1 LEVALDRS
9 AALRPFL
16 PRLTI
21 RWIVEHPD
29 QRVRAIDG
37 TVVFV
42 DISGFTKMSER
53 LARNGR
59 IGAEEVTDVVGD
71 VFSLLLA
78 TAYANGGGLIKF
90 GGDALLLFFSG
101 PDHALKGVRAAAGM
115 RRTLSE
121 LGGIE
126 TSAGKVRLRMSV
138 GIHSGLFH
146 FFLVGDRHREL
157 IMTGAAASTTVTM
170 EGIAD
175 AGEIVVSADTARLIP
190 ADQLAAAKGEGV
202 LLKRQPRISVG
213 LRGYQPEPQ
222 PVPAEVDLA
231 LGIPASLRDLLMSG
245 SGDAEHRRVTIGFL
259 HYDGTDDL
267 LAQLGADRLAEALHE
282 LVSVAQAACDE
293 QRVTFLGTDIDHDG
307 GKIILVAGAPTASG
321 DDEARMLAA
330 LRQVQQAET
339 RIPVRSGVNT
349 GHVFAGDIGPP
360 YRRTYTVMGDAV
372 NLAARVMAKAMPGEV
387 LASQSVLDSCSVTFE
402 TRELEPFLVKGKT
415 LPVYASVI
423 GPPRGAKANAE
434 VDELPLIGRDFETAL
449 LQRSLRSTLSGSGV
463 LLEIAGPPGIGKTR
477 LLSELRA
484 AAGEAR
490 TIATACDLYSASSP
504 YRPMREILL
513 QALGVEGSASAAEIA
528 ARLTEAVTAD
538 APQLEPWLPL
548 LAVPLDVVVPA
559 TEQADQLGEQFRRA
573 RLEQAVHDLL
583 DALLRSA
590 TLIAVEDAHWMDEAS
605 CELLRH
611 LARDVQRRPWL
622 ICVTRRDEPTGF
634 IPAGVEGTVSIKPV
648 PLTEGQML
656 ELVVAATEEAPL
668 RPHEMSSLAT
678 RSGGN
683 PLFLKELLTAA
694 RRAGG
699 VEGLP
704 DTVEAMVT
712 SQIDRLSAAQRRML
726 RFASVLGMSF
736 TAEGVGRLL
745 ETDRP
750 PTAAQWRDLDEF
762 VATDA
767 DGATLRFRHALM
779 RDAAYHGLSYKRRRE
794 LHRRAGLEIE
804 RRRRDGD
811 SPLDLLAL
819 HFFHAHD
826 HDRAWEYSRG
836 AAVSADAKF
845 AIVDAAEHYE
855 RALEASRRVH
865 DPVVTEVAGA
875 YEALGDLRER
885 IGQYPEAARAYTA
898 ARRLLPEDVV
908 AQGRLCFKHSVLA
921 ERSGSYPQA
930 LRWLKRGMQGLESR
944 SDLPAV
950 QQLAR
955 LVASYGLIRQAQ
967 GRRLD
972 AVRWLTRAIET
983 SQRADER
990 EALAHAYF
998 VLDWALVELGRAEE
1012 AVHSQ
1017 KSLELYDELGKL
1029 GPPATIYNNLG
1040 MFAWL
1045 EGRWD
1050 EAIELYDKG
1059 RQLRLKLGDAVDAA
1073 TGTHNI
1079 AEVLSDQGRLDEARP
1094 LFEESLRVWRAAE
1107 FGIGVAYATSSL
1119 GRVASRSGDF
1129 PRAAELYEAAREQFQ
1144 AMVSEAEL
1152 VDTDARI
1159 AEALALQGRSKE
1171 AAELASAALERTAA
1185 RGGATQDPLLHRIRG
1200 YALAQLGGVDEAR
1213 AELDRSLQAGRGRNA
1228 RYEIA
1233 LTLDAIA
1240 RVTELEGAADG
1251 AHRAEADELLAA
1263 LGVIRVPT
1271 VPLGTPSQRTLPAPS

>member
-1 LEVALDRS
+1 MEVTLDRS

-21 RWIVEHPD
+21 QWIVEQPE

-71 VFSLLLA
+71 VFSLLLG

-90 GGDALLLFFSG
+90 GGDALLLFFAG
-101 PDHALKGVRAAAGM
+101 TDHAPKAVRAATGM

-121 LGGIE
+121 LGGID

-138 GIHSGLFH
+138 GVHSDLFH
-146 FFLVGDRHREL
+146 FFLVGERHREL
-157 IMTGAAASTTVTM
+157 IMTGGAASATVAM
-170 EGIAD
+170 EGTAD
-175 AGEIVVSADTARLIP
+175 AGEIVVSRATADLIDP
-190 ADQLAAAKGEGV
+190 GQLGAAKGDGM
-202 LLKRQPRISVG
+202 LLRRQPRTTIG
-213 LRGYQPEPQ
+213 LRGFQPQPQ
-222 PVPAEVDLA
+222 PVPESIDISV
-231 LGIPASLRDLLMSG
+231 GIPVALRPLLVSG

-259 HYDGTDDL
+259 HFDGTDAL
-267 LAQLGADRLAEALHE
+267 LREIGDDALAEALHE
-282 LVSVAQAACDE
+282 LVSAAQVACDDH
-293 QRVTFLGTDIDHDG
+293 RVTFLGTDIDHDG

-330 LRQVQQAET
+330 LRQVQSAAT
-339 RIPVRSGVNT
+339 AIPIRAGVNT
-349 GHVFAGDIGPP
+349 GHVFAGEIGPS

-372 NLAARVMAKAMPGEV
+372 NLAARVMAKAEPGQV
-387 LASQSVLDSCSVTFE
+387 LASQSVLDSCSVTFD
-402 TRELEPFLVKGKT
+402 TAELEPFMVKGKS

-423 GPPRGAKANAE
+423 GAPRGAKLSAE
-434 VDELPLIGRDFETAL
+434 AHELPLIGRDFETAL
-449 LQRSLRSTLSGSGV
+449 LQRALRSTLEGSGV

-477 LLSELRA
+477 LLAELRA

-490 TIATACDLYSASSP
+490 TIAAACDLYSVSAP
-504 YRPMREILL
+504 YRPIRDVML
-513 QALGVEGSASAAEIA
+513 QALELDADAGEAAIMERLSQVVSASA
-528 ARLTEAVTAD
+528 
-538 APQLEPWLPL
+538 PQLAPWLPL
-548 LAVPLDVVVPA
+548 LAVPLDVSVPPTA
-559 TEQADQLGEQFRRA
+559 EVDQLGEQFRRG

-583 DALLRSA
+583 DAVLRSA
-590 TLIAVEDAHWMDEAS
+590 TLIAIEDVHWMDEAS
-605 CELLRH
+605 CELIRH
-611 LARDVQRRPWL
+611 LARGVDARPWL
-622 ICVTRRDEPTGF
+622 LCVTRRDEQTGF
-634 IPAGVEGTVSIKPV
+634 IPPSIEGTVSVKPL
-648 PLTEGQML
+648 PLTDEQML
-656 ELVVAATEEAPL
+656 ELVVAATEQSPL
-668 RPHEMSSLAT
+668 RPHEMAALAE

-694 RRAGG
+694 QRAGG
-699 VEGLP
+699 IEGLP

-712 SQIDRLSAAQRRML
+712 SQIDRLAVEERRLL
-726 RFASVLGMSF
+726 RLASVLGMTF
-736 TAEGVGRLL
+736 APDDAARLL
-745 ETDRP
+745 DGGAVPDPAVWQR
-750 PTAAQWRDLDEF
+750 LNEF
-762 VATDA
+762 VTA
-767 DGATLRFRHALM
+767 DGAMLRFRHALM

-794 LHRRAGLEIE
+794 LHGRAGLEIE
-804 RRRRDGD
+804 RRRSGDGQ
-811 SPLDLLAL
+811 LGLLAL

-826 HDRAWEYSRG
+826 HDRAWRYSRS
-836 AAVSADAKF
+836 AAVHAEAKF

-855 RALEASRRVH
+855 RALEASRRVRQ
-865 DPVVTEVAGA
+865 PVSGEVAA
-875 YEALGDLRER
+875 TFEALGDLRER
-885 IGQYPEAARAYTA
+885 IGQYPEAARAYSD
-898 ARRLLPEDVV
+898 ARRLQTDDEV

-930 LRWLKRGMQGLESR
+930 LRWLQRGMRGLESR

-983 SQRADER
+983 SQRAQER

-998 VLDWALVELGRAEE
+998 VLDWALVELGRAQE

-1017 KSLELYDELGKL
+1017 RALELYDELGKL
-1029 GPPATIYNNLG
+1029 GPSATIYNNLG

-1059 RQLRLKLGDAVDAA
+1059 RQLRIKLGDAVDAA

-1129 PRAAELYEAAREQFQ
+1129 ARAGELYDAAREQFR

-1159 AEALALQGRSKE
+1159 AEALSFQGRAQE
-1171 AAELASAALERTAA
+1171 AIELASAALERTAA
-1185 RGGATQDPLLHRIRG
+1185 RGGATQDPMLHRIRG
-1200 YALAQLGGVDEAR
+1200 YALAQLGRPAEAR
-1213 AELDRSLQAGRGRNA
+1213 AALELSLEAGRTRNA

-1233 LTLDAIA
+1233 LTLDALA
-1240 RVTELEGAADG
+1240 RVSELDGVADA
-1251 AHRAEADELLAA
+1251 AHRAAADELLAT
-1263 LGVIRVPT
+1263 LGVVLVPS
-1271 VPLGTPSQRTLPAPS
+1271 VPLTAMPAAVTTGA